1 MRVEDEGVSEVIR
14 EKIALMHQK
23 IAVLNTHWLEE
34 TKGLH
39 LSPDGILLTPDGRPL
54 PDQTRGGG
62 NIARTPDGRMLDQ
75 SVVDGRG
82 AQNGVDREGRMET
95 QMLTSEYGQ
104 WRSLDDEWRHL
115 VEALREVSR
124 CRFCFKISTAGK
136 CVLCKSA
143 NIIHVVNKSTM
154 TFLSCIYDV
163 FFGHK

>member
-1 MRVEDEGVSEVIR
+1 
-14 EKIALMHQK
+14 
-23 IAVLNTHWLEE
+23 
-34 TKGLH
+34 
-39 LSPDGILLTPDGRPL
+39 
-54 PDQTRGGG
+54 
-62 NIARTPDGRMLDQ
+62 
-75 SVVDGRG
+75 
-82 AQNGVDREGRMET
+82 MET